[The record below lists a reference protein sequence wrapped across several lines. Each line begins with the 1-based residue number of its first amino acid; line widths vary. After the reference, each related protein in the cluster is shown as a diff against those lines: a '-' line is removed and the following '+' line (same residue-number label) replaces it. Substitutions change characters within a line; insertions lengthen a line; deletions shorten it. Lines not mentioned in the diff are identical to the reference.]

1 MQYEHSS
8 YYTNSNDKV
17 SITRSTDEKDN
28 LEYHTFGHIPLSSD
42 EPAAREDPKS
52 SRSGSR
58 RNHRSRL
65 LIIIA
70 VFLIVKILIIKSLV
84 IPYLGQPPPS
94 SPLSPLSTSNPMSS
108 SSTSPSRETVIDLAS
123 GSVTGTYSLYD
134 LLSIHTTSGHIDI
147 TLSLQ
152 NASTSAPKPALL
164 RLSTASGSIRVQ
176 TPALKD
182 PSRIPDREYKTS
194 ISSHSGSIDA
204 KIPHGIH
211 TSLKT
216 ASGSINAE
224 LVPLGPNT
232 SRSDI
237 ETRTHSS
244 STDIKLH
251 PSAVNASQPLR
262 KLYADY
268 QLGSGG
274 LRVAYPSTWE
284 GRVQGKTVSGGVD
297 VEWEGLRMVK
307 DRKGYVGRE
316 IEAVKG
322 AGEGVLRFYGYS
334 GRVVLRGDGDAS
346 LVAGVPARETRLD
359 RGEPGVREGMPSLRG
374 VDP

>member
-1 MQYEHSS
+1 MSAEMAYEHPS
-8 YYTNSNDKV
+8 YYSKSNDNV
-17 SITRSTDEKDN
+17 SVTRGIGNKAD
-28 LEYHTFGHIPLSSD
+28 LEYHTFGHIPLPSD
-42 EPAAREDPKS
+42 EPAAREDPNP
-52 SRSGSR
+52 RDR
-58 RNHRSRL
+58 RSRL

-70 VFLIVKILIIKSLV
+70 AFLIVKILMIKSFV
-84 IPYLGQPPPS
+84 IPYFGELHPS
-94 SPLSPLSTSNPMSS
+94 SPLSSLSTSKPMSS
-108 SSTSPSRETVIDLAS
+108 TSSTSHSRETVIDLAS

-182 PSRIPDREYKTS
+182 PLRIPDREYKTS
-194 ISSHSGSIDA
+194 ISSHSGSIEA
-204 KIPHGIH
+204 KIPHGTH

-216 ASGSINAE
+216 ASGSINAK
-224 LVPLGPNT
+224 LVPCGPNT

-237 ETRTHSS
+237 STQTHSG

-251 PSAVNASQPLR
+251 PSAINASQPLR

-268 QLGSGG
+268 QFGSGG

-284 GRVQGKTVSGGVD
+284 GTVEGKTVSGGVD

-322 AGEGVLRFYGYS
+322 EGEGVLRFYGYS
-334 GRVVLRGDGDAS
+334 GRVLLRGGSDAS
-346 LVAGVPARETRLD
+346 LVAGVPAREKMLD
-359 RGEPGVREGMPSLRG
+359 GGELGVREARALLMG
-374 VDP
+374 VDV